1 MTRYAERFNLGK
13 LEVIIATSLLCIHS
27 LMFPS
32 YLRKEQVLLWGLLSG
47 GILICTWGIWAIRR
61 RLNSDQENDSLE
73 MKDTINEAPSL
84 EEEESVNEAPSLE
97 EEPVN
102 EATTLL
108 EKIEP
113 HDEVAC
119 SGEGDSYEVERFSL
133 EEIIEKG
140 FQAKEEGNYHLAAE
154 WFLHALDRKPTSDIA
169 FYLIVESYR
178 HWKNGY
184 STKEAL
190 SKVSPYINE
199 YIKDAPPEWRI
210 KLAEWL
216 QDEKLSMN
224 L

>member
-1 MTRYAERFNLGK
+1 
-13 LEVIIATSLLCIHS
+13 
-27 LMFPS
+27 
-32 YLRKEQVLLWGLLSG
+32 
-47 GILICTWGIWAIRR
+47 
-61 RLNSDQENDSLE
+61 
-73 MKDTINEAPSL
+73 MKDTINEVPSL
-84 EEEESVNEAPSLE
+84 EEEEPVNEVPSLEEEEPVNEVTLLE

-102 EATTLL
+102 EATFL
-108 EKIEP
+108 EKIASL
-113 HDEVAC
+113 DEVAC
-119 SGEGDSYEVERFSL
+119 SSEGDSHEVEGFSL

-169 FYLIVESYR
+169 FYLIIESYR